1 MNKQY
6 LILILVT
13 TLLISISVYNYMTYF
28 KIKKAENKYKD
39 KALFERNCNINKLHV
54 QVGEISNILTFSL
67 SIVLLIML
75 FSIKNKYL

>member
-13 TLLISISVYNYMTYF
+13 TLLICISVYNYITYF
-28 KIKKAENKYKD
+28 KIKKAEN
-39 KALFERNCNINKLHV
+39 CNINKLQV

-67 SIVLLIML
+67 SIILLIML
-75 FSIKNKYL
+75 FSIKNKHL